1 MHLGESISEPWHS
14 FQRELDSSMHE
25 DIRLDCMGG
34 FIVSI
39 V

>member
-1 MHLGESISEPWHS
+1 MYLGESISEPWHS
-14 FQRELDSSMHE
+14 FLRELDSHE